1 MTDLS
6 HLARPGA
13 TLAIRVTPNARRAG
27 MELVDGQIR
36 IAVTET
42 PEAGKATEAARAA
55 LAKALGV
62 AKTRLTLS
70 AARLRGTSFS
80 DWTISSG
87 GLPLQPVA
95 AFRQVQRGGE
105 VAKLGR
111 RQGDAQHLVRL
122 GIDLLDRDAI
132 LEGVDHDVFQK
143 RAILALVDQGDD
155 RRVEFVLDGEHGIR
169 LAPRVTRRNPA

>member
-6 HLARPGA
+6 HLARSGA

-62 AKTRLTLS
+62 AKTRLTLIRGA
-70 AARLRGTSFS
+70 AARDKL
-80 DWTISSG
+80 
-87 GLPLQPVA
+87 
-95 AFRQVQRGGE
+95 FR
-105 VAKLGR
+105 
-111 RQGDAQHLVRL
+111 
-122 GIDLLDRDAI
+122 LDD
-132 LEGVDHDVFQK
+132 
-143 RAILALVDQGDD
+143 
-155 RRVEFVLDGEHGIR
+155 
-169 LAPRVTRRNPA
+169 

>member
-62 AKTRLTLS
+62 AKTRLTLVRGA
-70 AARLRGTSFS
+70 AARDKL
-80 DWTISSG
+80 
-87 GLPLQPVA
+87 
-95 AFRQVQRGGE
+95 FR
-105 VAKLGR
+105 
-111 RQGDAQHLVRL
+111 
-122 GIDLLDRDAI
+122 LDD
-132 LEGVDHDVFQK
+132 
-143 RAILALVDQGDD
+143 
-155 RRVEFVLDGEHGIR
+155 
-169 LAPRVTRRNPA
+169 